1 LGEVGIIWGAARPE
15 RILFTAKETV
25 RVGEYVVAETEDG
38 PVLYMVDGFK
48 SVSSLLLKAMD
59 YITAEEARRA
69 SEVNP
74 RDRMRIG
81 VARAIGL
88 IEELKRGRRIYP
100 TVPPEPGDSVALA
113 DDGIL
118 SEVYCQKGERWAE
131 VGCLLRRRNVRVS
144 VDLNAVASRHL
155 AILAATGKGKS
166 NFLALLAKKVAERD
180 GTMVIMDYH
189 SEYGDLGIPRLK
201 EVVPKLNPR
210 ELSAEELADVI
221 GVREGAERQRAM
233 LGEVLDEDVRG
244 AEDFWKALKN
254 KLERIVN
261 NKEITAQERYTAK
274 RLLEII
280 ERALRIWGPIFDQH
294 ARSLIDQIYP
304 NRINVLDVSGF
315 TEAQAQVLVSYL
327 LEELLEN
334 RKDAVKGS
342 EARFDS
348 PVIVAIEEAHVFVPS
363 GRRTYCSEIIA
374 KVAREGRKFGLSLI
388 LVSQRPSKLNSDVIS
403 QMGSFAISGLTH
415 PADQKFIKEVTDEVT
430 DELGTSLPSLNPGE
444 MILVGSFVRA
454 PVLIRAD
461 HVGEKRVGGDVDAVS
476 EWKRAA
482 NERPPYT
489 TEELIKL

>member
-1 LGEVGIIWGAARPE
+1 LREVGIIWGAARPE

-48 SVSSLLLKAMD
+48 SVSTLLLKAMD

-88 IEELKRGRRIYP
+88 IEELRKGRRIYP

-131 VGCLLRRRNVRVS
+131 VGCLLRRRNIRVS
-144 VDLNAVASRHL
+144 VDLNAIASRHL

-180 GTMVIMDYH
+180 GTMVIVDYH
-189 SEYGDLGIPRLK
+189 SEYGDLRIPRLK

-233 LGEVLDEDVRG
+233 LGEVLDENVRG

-254 KLERIVN
+254 KLERIAN

-280 ERALRIWGPIFDQH
+280 ERALRIWGPIYDQH

-327 LEELLEN
+327 LEELLED

-403 QMGSFAISGLTH
+403 QMGSFAIAGLTH

-461 HVGEKRVGGDVDAVS
+461 HVGEKRVGRDIDAVS
-476 EWKRAA
+476 EWKRTA

>member
-15 RILFTAKETV
+15 RIRFTAKETV
-25 RVGEYVVAETEDG
+25 RVGEYIVAETEDG

-48 SVSSLLLKAMD
+48 SVSTLLLKAMD
-59 YITAEEARRA
+59 YITAEEARRV

-88 IEELKRGRRIYP
+88 IEELKSGRRIYP

-166 NFLALLAKKVAERD
+166 NFLALLAKKVAERN
-180 GTMVIMDYH
+180 GTLIIIDYH
-189 SEYGDLGIPRLK
+189 SEYGDLRIPRLK

-233 LGEVLDEDVRG
+233 LGEVLDENVRR

-254 KLERIVN
+254 KLERIAN
-261 NKEITAQERYTAK
+261 DEDRTAQERYTAK

-294 ARSLIDQIYP
+294 ARSLIDQIHP
-304 NRINVLDVSGF
+304 NRVNVLDVSGF

-363 GRRTYCSEIIA
+363 GRSTYCSEIIA

-388 LVSQRPSKLNSDVIS
+388 LVSQRPSKLNADVIS

-415 PADQKFIKEVTDEVT
+415 PADQKFIMEVTDEVT
-430 DELGTSLPSLNPGE
+430 NELRASLPSLNPGE

-454 PVLIRAD
+454 PVLIKAD
-461 HVGEKRVGGDVDAVS
+461 YVGEKTVGRDIDAVS

-482 NERPPYT
+482 GERPPYT

>member
-1 LGEVGIIWGAARPE
+1 LREVGIIWGAARPE

-38 PVLYMVDGFK
+38 SVLYMVDGFQ
-48 SVSSLLLKAMD
+48 SVSTLLLKAMD

-131 VGCLLRRRNVRVS
+131 VGCLLRRRNIRVS
-144 VDLNAVASRHL
+144 VDLNAIASRHL

-180 GTMVIMDYH
+180 GTMVIVDYH
-189 SEYGDLGIPRLK
+189 SEYGDLRIPRLK

-233 LGEVLDEDVRG
+233 LGEVLDENVRR
-244 AEDFWKALKN
+244 AEDFWRALKN
-254 KLERIVN
+254 KLELIAKDEDR
-261 NKEITAQERYTAK
+261 TAQERYTAK

-294 ARSLIDQIYP
+294 SRSLIDQIHP
-304 NRINVLDVSGF
+304 NRVNVLDVSGF
-315 TEAQAQVLVSYL
+315 TEAQVQVLVSYL

-363 GRRTYCSEIIA
+363 GRSTYCSEIIA

-415 PADQKFIKEVTDEVT
+415 PDDQRFITEVTDEVT

-444 MILVGSFVRA
+444 MILAGSFVRA
-454 PVLIRAD
+454 PVLIKAD
-461 HVGEKRVGGDVDAVS
+461 YVGEKTVGRDIDAVS

-482 NERPPYT
+482 GERPPYT

>member
-1 LGEVGIIWGAARPE
+1 LREVGIIWGAARPE

-38 PVLYMVDGFK
+38 PVLYMVDGFQ
-48 SVSSLLLKAMD
+48 SVSALLLKAMD

-131 VGCLLRRRNVRVS
+131 VGCLLRRRNIRVS
-144 VDLNAVASRHL
+144 VDLNAIASRHL

-180 GTMVIMDYH
+180 GTMVILDYH
-189 SEYGDLGIPRLK
+189 SEYGDLRIPRLK

-210 ELSAEELADVI
+210 GLSAEELADVI
-221 GVREGAERQRAM
+221 GVREGAEKQRAM
-233 LGEVLDEDVRG
+233 LGKVLDEHVRK
-244 AEDFWKALKN
+244 AEDFWKALKDG
-254 KLERIVN
+254 LDMIAN
-261 NKEITAQERYTAK
+261 NGKNAQERYTAR

-280 ERALRIWGPIFDQH
+280 ERALRIWGPIFDQR
-294 ARSLIDQIYP
+294 ARTLIDQIYP

-315 TEAQAQVLVSYL
+315 TESQAQVLVSKL
-327 LEELLEN
+327 LEDLLVD

-342 EARFDS
+342 NARFDS
-348 PVIVAIEEAHVFVPS
+348 PVMVAIEEAHTFVPS
-363 GRRTYCSEIIA
+363 GRSTYCSEVIS

-388 LVSQRPSKLNSDVIS
+388 LVSQRPSKLNADVIS

-415 PADQKFIKEVTDEVT
+415 PADQKFIMEVTDEVT
-430 DELGTSLPSLNPGE
+430 DELGASLPSLNPGE

-454 PVLIRAD
+454 PVLIKAD
-461 HVGEKRVGGDVDAVS
+461 LVEEKRVGRDIDAVS
-476 EWKRAA
+476 EWKRAESRGPA
-482 NERPPYT
+482 IS
-489 TEELIKL
+489 EELIKL